1 MIDYN
6 TDYGRDKSV
15 FNGTQPWRYSDHD
28 PIVMKMNLSDPRPTT
43 SPTIKPSTKPTN
55 PPVATTTFSPSVKK
69 APTAIPSVKVTT
81 NPVAKVTS
89 QPTVKPVVK
98 TTSSPV
104 AKAICNDN
112 PMATYTLVSGAT
124 KLCSQLASKSLKRRT
139 NVCSGLVSNAASICP
154 VCLCGISYLTTE
166 TFALNLTASSFSGYL
181 CWILR

>member
-1 MIDYN
+1 
-6 TDYGRDKSV
+6 
-15 FNGTQPWRYSDHD
+15 
-28 PIVMKMNLSDPRPTT
+28 
-43 SPTIKPSTKPTN
+43 
-55 PPVATTTFSPSVKK
+55 VATPTRSPSVKK

-81 NPVAKVTS
+81 KPVAKVSS

-112 PMATYTLVSGAT
+112 PVATYTLVSGAT

-154 VCLCGISYLTTE
+154 VCLCGFISENKNSRLE
-166 TFALNLTASSFSGYL
+166 SHSLFFFRILVLDFALISPVVTIKKLSSLPMLVSIMFSNVL
-181 CWILR
+181 FPVRN